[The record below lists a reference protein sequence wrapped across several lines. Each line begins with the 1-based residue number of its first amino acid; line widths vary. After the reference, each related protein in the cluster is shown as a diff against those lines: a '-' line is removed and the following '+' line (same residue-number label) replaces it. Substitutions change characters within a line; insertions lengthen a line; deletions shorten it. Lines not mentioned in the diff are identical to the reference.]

1 MKVTLI
7 ILLSI
12 LLIWMAISFFTSR
25 VSEPTYK
32 LIKQADGFEIRKY
45 DSYILAKVDVQG
57 NYTEA
62 TNEGF
67 RILAGYIFGGNQRK
81 LSIKMTAPVVES
93 NASEKIAMTAPVL
106 ETNSSLTEMR
116 TIAFVMPQQYNLNS
130 LPIPNND
137 NIKFEEVPERYVA
150 VLSYSWYTNEARVNK
165 KKEQLLK
172 MLKKQ
177 NIEVMAQPQN
187 ARYNPPWT
195 VPFMIRNEI
204 LVDIQYNG

>member
-32 LIKQADGFEIRKY
+32 LIKKADGFEIRKY
-45 DSYILAKVDVQG
+45 DSYIVAKVDVQG

-137 NIKFEEVPERYVA
+137 NIRFEEVPERYVA

-165 KKEQLLK
+165 KKEQLLE

-177 NIEVMAQPQN
+177 NIEVLAQPQN

>member
-32 LIKQADGFEIRKY
+32 LIKKADGFEIRKY
-45 DSYILAKVDVQG
+45 DSYILAKVDVKG
-57 NYTEA
+57 NYKEA

-106 ETNSSLTEMR
+106 ETNSTSTTLR
-116 TIAFVMPQQYNLNS
+116 TISFVMPQQYNLNS
-130 LPIPNND
+130 LPIPNNES
-137 NIKFEEVPERYVA
+137 IKFEEVPARHVA

-165 KKEQLLK
+165 KKEQLLE

-177 NIEVMAQPQN
+177 NIEVLAQPQN

-204 LVDIQYNG
+204 LVDMLYNG

>member
-7 ILLSI
+7 LLLSI

-32 LIKQADGFEIRKY
+32 LIKKADGFEIRKY
-45 DSYILAKVDVQG
+45 DSYILAKVDVKG
-57 NYTEA
+57 NYKEA

-106 ETNSSLTEMR
+106 ETNSTSTTLR
-116 TIAFVMPQQYNLNS
+116 TISFVMPQQYNLNS
-130 LPIPNND
+130 LPIPNNES
-137 NIKFEEVPERYVA
+137 IKFEEVPARHVA

-165 KKEQLLK
+165 KKEQLLE

-177 NIEVMAQPQN
+177 NIEVLAQPQN

-204 LVDIQYNG
+204 LVDMLYNG

>member
-32 LIKQADGFEIRKY
+32 LIKKADGFEIRKY

-57 NYTEA
+57 NYKEA

-93 NASEKIAMTAPVL
+93 NANEKIAMTAPVL
-106 ETNSSLTEMR
+106 ETNSTSTTLR
-116 TIAFVMPQQYNLNS
+116 TISFVMPQQYNLNS
-130 LPIPNND
+130 LPIPNNES
-137 NIKFEEVPERYVA
+137 IKFEEVPARHVA

-165 KKEQLLK
+165 KKEQLLE

-177 NIEVMAQPQN
+177 NIEVLARPQN

>member
-1 MKVTLI
+1 
-7 ILLSI
+7 
-12 LLIWMAISFFTSR
+12 MAISFFTSR

-32 LIKQADGFEIRKY
+32 LIKKADGFEIRKY
-45 DSYILAKVDVQG
+45 DSYILAKVDVKG
-57 NYTEA
+57 NYKEA

-106 ETNSSLTEMR
+106 ETNSTSTTLR
-116 TIAFVMPQQYNLNS
+116 TISFVMPQQYNLNS
-130 LPIPNND
+130 LPIPNNTD
-137 NIKFEEVPERYVA
+137 IKFEEVPARYVA

-165 KKEQLLK
+165 KKEQLLE

-177 NIEVMAQPQN
+177 NIEVLAQPQN

>member
-165 KKEQLLK
+165 KKEQLLE

-177 NIEVMAQPQN
+177 NIEVLAQPQN

-195 VPFMIRNEI
+195 VPF
-204 LVDIQYNG
+204 DSQ

>member
-32 LIKQADGFEIRKY
+32 LIKKADGFEIRKY
-45 DSYILAKVDVQG
+45 DSYILAKVDVKG
-57 NYTEA
+57 NYKEA

-67 RILAGYIFGGNQRK
+67 RILAGYIFGGNQRN

-106 ETNSSLTEMR
+106 ETNSTSTEMR
-116 TIAFVMPQQYNLNS
+116 TISFVMPQQYNLNS
-130 LPIPNND
+130 LPIPNNTD
-137 NIKFEEVPERYVA
+137 KVPARFVA

-165 KKEQLLK
+165 KKEQLIE

-177 NIEVMAQPQN
+177 NIEVLAQPQN

>member
-1 MKVTLI
+1 
-7 ILLSI
+7 
-12 LLIWMAISFFTSR
+12 
-25 VSEPTYK
+25 
-32 LIKQADGFEIRKY
+32 
-45 DSYILAKVDVQG
+45 
-57 NYTEA
+57 
-62 TNEGF
+62 
-67 RILAGYIFGGNQRK
+67 
-81 LSIKMTAPVVES
+81 
-93 NASEKIAMTAPVL
+93 
-106 ETNSSLTEMR
+106 MR

>member
-32 LIKQADGFEIRKY
+32 LIKKADGFEIRKY

-57 NYTEA
+57 NYKEA

-106 ETNSSLTEMR
+106 ETNSTSMTLR
-116 TIAFVMPQQYNLNS
+116 TISFVMPQQYNLNS
-130 LPIPNND
+130 LPIPNNTD
-137 NIKFEEVPERYVA
+137 IKFEEVPERYVA

-165 KKEQLLK
+165 KKEQLLEI
-172 MLKKQ
+172 LKKQ
-177 NIEVMAQPQN
+177 NIEVLNQPQN